1 MAENL
6 PDEPEAEE
14 QAVDELE
21 QELLNAMRNLGRKN
35 KRRATESR
43 VMWGFKRGHDEVSCL
58 RLHRLSFL
66 WNQSER

>member
-35 KRRATESR
+35 KNIEEYLDGLARATEKPPEQ
-43 VMWGFKRGHDEVSCL
+43 GNEEQQ
-58 RLHRLSFL
+58 
-66 WNQSER
+66 NQE